1 MKTKEGLHGNVESDS
16 EDGCTKEDKAWN
28 FISKLLKHSCSHT
41 DTHTHSKDLIYSR
54 WSHFL
59 LTAAPLG
66 TQKSLYP
73 I

>member
-41 DTHTHSKDLIYSR
+41 DTHTHTVRI
-54 WSHFL
+54 
-59 LTAAPLG
+59 
-66 TQKSLYP
+66 
-73 I
+73 

>member
-1 MKTKEGLHGNVESDS
+1 MEMLSQIVRMDAQKRTKHGILYPNYSNTHVR
-16 EDGCTKEDKAWN
+16 TQT
-28 FISKLLKHSCSHT
+28 H
-41 DTHTHSKDLIYSR
+41 THTHSKDLIYSR